1 MSKLLPGDP
10 AATVDLD
17 SILNLEFYKLEK
29 TFEGAIVLEQK
40 QVALP
45 SPEIKPTALP
55 DEPKKSLLDEVIE
68 SINAKY
74 QGDFTEADRVI
85 IGDLLQRLLKD
96 DKLRKLARSSD
107 AQIFKNNQF
116 PKIFE
121 ETAQNAYIESTERY
135 TKMFEDTAKY
145 FAIMSAVGN
154 AIYRECRNSKRK
166 NKGIYMKIQMLEV
179 ILKFYG
185 CHSYFGFS

>member
-1 MSKLLPGDP
+1 M
-10 AATVDLD
+10 
-17 SILNLEFYKLEK
+17 NR
-29 TFEGAIVLEQK
+29 
-40 QVALP
+40 
-45 SPEIKPTALP
+45 
-55 DEPKKSLLDEVIE
+55 KKSLLDEVIE

-121 ETAQNAYIESTERY
+121 ETAPNAYIESTERY

-145 FAIMSAVGN
+145 FAIMNTVGN
-154 AIYRECRNSKRK
+154 ALYRECRNSKAK
-166 NKGIYMKIQMLEV
+166 K
-179 ILKFYG
+179 
-185 CHSYFGFS
+185 